1 MADDYF
7 TKAEK
12 IKQKVRNLDWEKKIK
27 LLEKDFEDKKFSKEE
42 FLDKKRQV
50 YSEVLDQ
57 MSEINQEKMKLNKD
71 HSAEPIED
79 DYLSDED
86 LEIFQE
92 QLTPF
97 QYMSLTKDYLGEFDS
112 QDIVFSDDF
121 RKFENLENFVHWEC
135 VKKIEKLRIHNNYFS
150 CEFMDK
156 NELVIKDIACLNEL
170 SKLEE
175 LVFDDEGNLGDRIK
189 VDYFSSK
196 QLSNIKQLEIHGL
209 WDLSFLQNS
218 FSDNHNIYETLEII
232 KNDLKTLERA
242 VYSGSIE
249 ATTSTNEQS
258 NIELDSNSEDVLT
271 RHLLKLSEVEDQFR
285 QLTNKFE
292 EINFKLDKLSNR
304 LSKIQAD
311 NQIRFQDIESAIT
324 SGAITTQLSS
334 KPKTDSKSEILP
346 GSSQPQDLGSISYKD
361 TETSETS
368 QQIQSVNTT
377 ATVLTETFQ
386 AEEKILPQELSP
398 KKQYEFATSFLK
410 VGDYSTA
417 ERAFREF
424 VLSNSEH
431 ELAGSAQYWYA
442 ETFRIR
448 QLYTDA
454 ASAYLEGY
462 QKYPKGNKAPINLLK
477 LGVSMVQIGEKDQ
490 GCKMINGVELQYPK
504 ANQSVIQKAKYESKK
519 FECIKED
526 S

>member
-1 MADDYF
+1 MRF
-7 TKAEK
+7 TF
-12 IKQKVRNLDWEKKIK
+12 K
-27 LLEKDFEDKKFSKEE
+27 L
-42 FLDKKRQV
+42 
-50 YSEVLDQ
+50 
-57 MSEINQEKMKLNKD
+57 
-71 HSAEPIED
+71 
-79 DYLSDED
+79 
-86 LEIFQE
+86 IFI
-92 QLTPF
+92 LLF
-97 QYMSLTKDYLGEFDS
+97 
-112 QDIVFSDDF
+112 
-121 RKFENLENFVHWEC
+121 N
-135 VKKIEKLRIHNNYFS
+135 
-150 CEFMDK
+150 
-156 NELVIKDIACLNEL
+156 
-170 SKLEE
+170 
-175 LVFDDEGNLGDRIK
+175 
-189 VDYFSSK
+189 
-196 QLSNIKQLEIHGL
+196 
-209 WDLSFLQNS
+209 LSFLQNS
-218 FSDNHNIYETLEII
+218 FSDNHNIYETLETI

-249 ATTSTNEQS
+249 INTSSNEQS
-258 NIELDSNSEDVLT
+258 NIQLDNNSEDVLT

-311 NQIRFQDIESAIT
+311 NQIRFQDIESVIS
-324 SGAITTQLSS
+324 SGESTTKLSS
-334 KPKTDSKSEILP
+334 KPKTDTTKSEILP
-346 GSSQPQDLGSISYKD
+346 GSSQPQDLGTISYKD

-368 QQIQSVNTT
+368 QQIQSVDTT
-377 ATVLTETFQ
+377 ATVVTETFQ
-386 AEEKILPQELSP
+386 AEEKILPQDLSP

-462 QKYPKGNKAPINLLK
+462 QKYPKGTKAPINLLK

>member
-1 MADDYF
+1 MRF
-7 TKAEK
+7 T
-12 IKQKVRNLDWEKKIK
+12 
-27 LLEKDFEDKKFSKEE
+27 
-42 FLDKKRQV
+42 
-50 YSEVLDQ
+50 
-57 MSEINQEKMKLNKD
+57 
-71 HSAEPIED
+71 
-79 DYLSDED
+79 
-86 LEIFQE
+86 
-92 QLTPF
+92 
-97 QYMSLTKDYLGEFDS
+97 
-112 QDIVFSDDF
+112 
-121 RKFENLENFVHWEC
+121 
-135 VKKIEKLRIHNNYFS
+135 
-150 CEFMDK
+150 
-156 NELVIKDIACLNEL
+156 
-170 SKLEE
+170 SKLII
-175 LVFDDEGNLGDRIK
+175 LILF
-189 VDYFSSK
+189 Y
-196 QLSNIKQLEIHGL
+196 
-209 WDLSFLQNS
+209 LSFLQNS

-249 ATTSTNEQS
+249 VKTSSNEQS

-311 NQIRFQDIESAIT
+311 NQIRFQDIESAIS
-324 SGAITTQLSS
+324 SGEVTTQLSS
-334 KPKTDSKSEILP
+334 KPKTDTKSEILP

-368 QQIQSVNTT
+368 QQIESVDTT
-377 ATVLTETFQ
+377 ATVVTETFQ
-386 AEEKILPQELSP
+386 AEEKILPQDLSP

-424 VLSNSEH
+424 VLDNTEH

>member
-1 MADDYF
+1 MRC
-7 TKAEK
+7 T
-12 IKQKVRNLDWEKKIK
+12 L
-27 LLEKDFEDKKFSKEE
+27 KFI
-42 FLDKKRQV
+42 FI
-50 YSEVLDQ
+50 VLF
-57 MSEINQEKMKLNKD
+57 N
-71 HSAEPIED
+71 
-79 DYLSDED
+79 
-86 LEIFQE
+86 
-92 QLTPF
+92 
-97 QYMSLTKDYLGEFDS
+97 
-112 QDIVFSDDF
+112 
-121 RKFENLENFVHWEC
+121 
-135 VKKIEKLRIHNNYFS
+135 
-150 CEFMDK
+150 
-156 NELVIKDIACLNEL
+156 
-170 SKLEE
+170 
-175 LVFDDEGNLGDRIK
+175 
-189 VDYFSSK
+189 
-196 QLSNIKQLEIHGL
+196 
-209 WDLSFLQNS
+209 LSFLQNS

-249 ATTSTNEQS
+249 INTSSNEQS
-258 NIELDSNSEDVLT
+258 NIELDNNSEDVLT

-311 NQIRFQDIESAIT
+311 NQIRFQDIEAVIS
-324 SGAITTQLSS
+324 SGRSTTQLSS
-334 KPKTDSKSEILP
+334 IPKTDMTKSEILP

-361 TETSETS
+361 SETSETS
-368 QQIQSVNTT
+368 QQIQSVDTT
-377 ATVLTETFQ
+377 ATVVTETFQ
-386 AEEKILPQELSP
+386 AEEKILPQDLSP
-398 KKQYEFATSFLK
+398 EKQYEFATSFLK

-462 QKYPKGNKAPINLLK
+462 QKYPKGTKAPINLLK

>member
-1 MADDYF
+1 MRF
-7 TKAEK
+7 T
-12 IKQKVRNLDWEKKIK
+12 LK
-27 LLEKDFEDKKFSKEE
+27 LILI
-42 FLDKKRQV
+42 
-50 YSEVLDQ
+50 VL
-57 MSEINQEKMKLNKD
+57 
-71 HSAEPIED
+71 
-79 DYLSDED
+79 
-86 LEIFQE
+86 F
-92 QLTPF
+92 
-97 QYMSLTKDYLGEFDS
+97 
-112 QDIVFSDDF
+112 
-121 RKFENLENFVHWEC
+121 
-135 VKKIEKLRIHNNYFS
+135 
-150 CEFMDK
+150 
-156 NELVIKDIACLNEL
+156 
-170 SKLEE
+170 
-175 LVFDDEGNLGDRIK
+175 NLG
-189 VDYFSSK
+189 
-196 QLSNIKQLEIHGL
+196 
-209 WDLSFLQNS
+209 FLQNS

-249 ATTSTNEQS
+249 INTSSNEQS
-258 NIELDSNSEDVLT
+258 NIELDNNSEDVLT

-311 NQIRFQDIESAIT
+311 NQIRFQDIESSIS
-324 SGAITTQLSS
+324 SGEITTQLSS
-334 KPKTDSKSEILP
+334 KPKTDVTKNEILP
-346 GSSQPQDLGSISYKD
+346 GSSQPQDLGTISYKD

-368 QQIQSVNTT
+368 QQLQSVDTT
-377 ATVLTETFQ
+377 ATVVTETFQ
-386 AEEKILPQELSP
+386 AEEKILPQDLSP
-398 KKQYEFATSFLK
+398 EKQYEFATSFLK

-462 QKYPKGNKAPINLLK
+462 QKYPKGTKAPINLLK

>member
-1 MADDYF
+1 MRF
-7 TKAEK
+7 
-12 IKQKVRNLDWEKKIK
+12 IFK
-27 LLEKDFEDKKFSKEE
+27 LIL
-42 FLDKKRQV
+42 L
-50 YSEVLDQ
+50 
-57 MSEINQEKMKLNKD
+57 
-71 HSAEPIED
+71 
-79 DYLSDED
+79 
-86 LEIFQE
+86 IF
-92 QLTPF
+92 F
-97 QYMSLTKDYLGEFDS
+97 
-112 QDIVFSDDF
+112 
-121 RKFENLENFVHWEC
+121 N
-135 VKKIEKLRIHNNYFS
+135 
-150 CEFMDK
+150 
-156 NELVIKDIACLNEL
+156 
-170 SKLEE
+170 
-175 LVFDDEGNLGDRIK
+175 
-189 VDYFSSK
+189 
-196 QLSNIKQLEIHGL
+196 
-209 WDLSFLQNS
+209 LSFSQYS

-249 ATTSTNEQS
+249 IKSSNEQS
-258 NIELDSNSEDVLT
+258 TIGVDNNSEDVLT
-271 RHLLKLSEVEDQFR
+271 RHLLKLSEVESQFR
-285 QLTNKFE
+285 ELTNKFE

-311 NQIRFQDIESAIT
+311 NQIRFQDIESAIS
-324 SGAITTQLSS
+324 SGEITTQLSS
-334 KPKTDSKSEILP
+334 KPKTDTKTEILP

-361 TETSETS
+361 TETSETT
-368 QQIQSVNTT
+368 QQIQSVDTT
-377 ATVLTETFQ
+377 ATVVTETFQ
-386 AEEKILPQELSP
+386 AEEKILPQDLSP

>member
-1 MADDYF
+1 MKF
-7 TKAEK
+7 IFK
-12 IKQKVRNLDWEKKIK
+12 IIMLK
-27 LLEKDFEDKKFSKEE
+27 LLFLFS
-42 FLDKKRQV
+42 
-50 YSEVLDQ
+50 
-57 MSEINQEKMKLNKD
+57 
-71 HSAEPIED
+71 
-79 DYLSDED
+79 LS
-86 LEIFQE
+86 LI
-92 QLTPF
+92 
-97 QYMSLTKDYLGEFDS
+97 G
-112 QDIVFSDDF
+112 FS
-121 RKFENLENFVHWEC
+121 H
-135 VKKIEKLRIHNNYFS
+135 
-150 CEFMDK
+150 
-156 NELVIKDIACLNEL
+156 A
-170 SKLEE
+170 
-175 LVFDDEGNLGDRIK
+175 
-189 VDYFSSK
+189 
-196 QLSNIKQLEIHGL
+196 
-209 WDLSFLQNS
+209 
-218 FSDNHNIYETLEII
+218 DNHNIYETLKSIQ
-232 KNDLKTLERA
+232 NDLKTLERA

-249 ATTSTNEQS
+249 VNKSTNENS
-258 NIELDSNSEDVLT
+258 NVELNANSEDVLT
-271 RHLLKLSEVEDQFR
+271 RHLLKLSEVENQFR
-285 QLTNKFE
+285 ELTNKFE

-311 NQIRFQDIESAIT
+311 NQVRFQDIETTIS
-324 SGAITTQLSS
+324 SGEILEKLSS
-334 KPKTDSKSEILP
+334 EPKISSTESLP

-368 QQIQSVNTT
+368 QQIQSVDTT
-377 ATVLTETFQ
+377 GSVVTETFQ
-386 AEEKILPQELSP
+386 TEEKILPQDLTP
-398 KKQYEFATSFLK
+398 KEQYELATSFLK

-490 GCKMINGVELQYPK
+490 GCKMINGVELQYPQ

>member
-1 MADDYF
+1 MRF
-7 TKAEK
+7 T
-12 IKQKVRNLDWEKKIK
+12 LK
-27 LLEKDFEDKKFSKEE
+27 LIFI
-42 FLDKKRQV
+42 
-50 YSEVLDQ
+50 VLF
-57 MSEINQEKMKLNKD
+57 N
-71 HSAEPIED
+71 
-79 DYLSDED
+79 
-86 LEIFQE
+86 
-92 QLTPF
+92 
-97 QYMSLTKDYLGEFDS
+97 
-112 QDIVFSDDF
+112 
-121 RKFENLENFVHWEC
+121 
-135 VKKIEKLRIHNNYFS
+135 
-150 CEFMDK
+150 
-156 NELVIKDIACLNEL
+156 
-170 SKLEE
+170 
-175 LVFDDEGNLGDRIK
+175 
-189 VDYFSSK
+189 
-196 QLSNIKQLEIHGL
+196 
-209 WDLSFLQNS
+209 LSFLQNS

-249 ATTSTNEQS
+249 INTSSNEQS
-258 NIELDSNSEDVLT
+258 NIELDNNSEDVLT

-311 NQIRFQDIESAIT
+311 NQIRFQDIESSISSGESIT
-324 SGAITTQLSS
+324 KLSS
-334 KPKTDSKSEILP
+334 KPKTDVTKSEILP
-346 GSSQPQDLGSISYKD
+346 GSSQPQDLGTISYKD

-368 QQIQSVNTT
+368 QQIQSVDTT
-377 ATVLTETFQ
+377 ATVVTETFQ
-386 AEEKILPQELSP
+386 AEEKILPQDLSP
-398 KKQYEFATSFLK
+398 EKQYEFATSFLK

-462 QKYPKGNKAPINLLK
+462 QKYPKGTKAPINLLK